1 MPGDRRSPHLRRRRL
16 LQIALVAEGDEWLA
30 YWPEFAREFEAIK
43 VAIARLDPGLREEGD
58 VKKIEAALGEVAIGA
73 RAEVTAAPSGKAP
86 ADAEHALLDA
96 AMAQA
101 KKERAMASAV
111 PRDGA

>member
-1 MPGDRRSPHLRRRRL
+1 M
-16 LQIALVAEGDEWLA
+16 
-30 YWPEFAREFEAIK
+30 
-43 VAIARLDPGLREEGD
+43 AIARLDPGLREEGD

-73 RAEVTAAPSGKAP
+73 TAEVTAAPSGKAKAKAP

-101 KKERAMASAV
+101 KKERAMAAAV
-111 PRDGA
+111 PRDGARGPRPQRRAAARGVWCGDALA